1 MCAKQ
6 VVLCGST
13 AQEMLFSWF
22 FFFLGFGA
30 KTEKLEVHSFCLK
43 MWTVDDV
50 FFVISIIIVA
60 IITID
65 Y

>member
-13 AQEMLFSWF
+13 AQEMLFSWYII
-22 FFFLGFGA
+22 GFGA

-50 FFVISIIIVA
+50 VFVISIIIVV